1 MRPSHMELKRS
12 LTLGEAI
19 ATFVVILSTVIG
31 FYVNVQVRLSG
42 LEMRQNTY
50 ENMMNKTDGNFDKL
64 NEKLD
69 KITEQIGNMRAD
81 IATKKDK

>member
-1 MRPSHMELKRS
+1 MQLKRS

-19 ATFVVILSTVIG
+19 TTCILILSAAIG
-31 FYVNVQVRLSG
+31 VYVNVQVRLNAI
-42 LEMRQNTY
+42 EMRQSTY
-50 ENMMNKTDGNFDKL
+50 ENMMNKSDQNFDKL